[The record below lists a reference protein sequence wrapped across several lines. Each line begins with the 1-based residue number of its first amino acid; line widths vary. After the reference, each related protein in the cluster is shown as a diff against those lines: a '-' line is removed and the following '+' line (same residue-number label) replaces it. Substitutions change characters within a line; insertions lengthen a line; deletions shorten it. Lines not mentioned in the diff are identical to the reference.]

1 MGKKFEQNF
10 VAFFNIF
17 IFAALQKKLI
27 KKLIRWILL
36 NNKVKKKKNV
46 CVHTLQKPKT
56 SQITTKT
63 TLEKLHS
70 GLAFF
75 QFSVFACECNS

>member
-1 MGKKFEQNF
+1 M
-10 VAFFNIF
+10 
-17 IFAALQKKLI
+17 
-27 KKLIRWILL
+27 
-36 NNKVKKKKNV
+36 

>member
-27 KKLIRWILL
+27 KKLIR
-36 NNKVKKKKNV
+36 
-46 CVHTLQKPKT
+46 
-56 SQITTKT
+56 
-63 TLEKLHS
+63 
-70 GLAFF
+70 
-75 QFSVFACECNS
+75 